1 MTETLLP
8 KMDTPEARQAA
19 IEAVLTLLR
28 RWGLHEAKQ
37 AELLG
42 LRDITTVAQS
52 GLSPDDDIVLERA
65 GHLLA
70 IGRLLKRLYADETA
84 ADWWITS
91 PYDGLDG
98 VAPVTLML
106 KGVEGIKR
114 IRTFLEQVASMRTN
128 GAG

>member
-8 KMDTPEARQAA
+8 QMNTPEARQAA

-42 LRDITTVAQS
+42 LRDIAAVAES
-52 GLSPDDDIVLERA
+52 GLPPDEDIVLERA

-70 IGRLLKRLYADETA
+70 IGRLLKQLYTDEAA
-84 ADWWITS
+84 ADWWVTS

-114 IRTFLEQVASMRTN
+114 VRTFLEQVAAMHTN
-128 GAG
+128 SAG